1 MRIGIISHSFTA
13 AFRIYEEIKKLPG
26 CELYLL
32 LTPPKQ
38 RSPAFSILANFVRMF
53 IASVT
58 SPGWQLSRLPINRKV
73 VFMPTSLDD
82 PDSIAQ
88 LKDMKLDVGL
98 LNAGIIYREPTINA
112 FRLGILNPHIGL
124 LPAYRGRS
132 VMEWSLLQGDST
144 GISVFFI
151 DAGIDTGSRIVFSEE
166 VSVKQYKSVAEA
178 KQHLFNLDATFF
190 RKALELIQQNEN
202 EFETNDLSGKRYYVM
217 SQLFTRVVNEMLAGN
232 N

>member
-1 MRIGIISHSFTA
+1 
-13 AFRIYEEIKKLPG
+13 
-26 CELYLL
+26 
-32 LTPPKQ
+32 
-38 RSPAFSILANFVRMF
+38 
-53 IASVT
+53 
-58 SPGWQLSRLPINRKV
+58 
-73 VFMPTSLDD
+73 MPTSLDD